1 MYPPDAN
8 ISKLI
13 LNIIMDGL
21 RLSDWPVTGTWK
33 GNGGGER
40 TNKQTIKQPCGHYN
54 LKTHLAKIR

>member
-33 GNGGGER
+33 GNGGGGR
-40 TNKQTIKQPCGHYN
+40 GQTNKQLNRHVAIK
-54 LKTHLAKIR
+54 T